1 MARSMARRIRS
12 GTLVG
17 PGTNRKLRPGI
28 DTRPREKEKQ
38 SENRWFSLKLLGL
51 TYSATLTPQ
60 PHGWVGLAPPKVRG
74 VNRLAT
80 HVTARTPGRALSE
93 ILEQG
98 AAPAS
103 VALHV
108 APHFRRVLPPVE
120 VGAPPQHHALRGAAI
135 AARPTRFLIVGLD
148 CARWAPVQH
157 ATHIG
162 LVDAHA
168 ERARGNND
176 PRAVGE
182 KRA

>member
-38 SENRWFSLKLLGL
+38 SENRRLSLKLLGL
-51 TYSATLTPQ
+51 TYSATLSPQ
-60 PHGWVGLAPPKVRG
+60 PLGWVGHDPPKLRG

-80 HVTARTPGRALSE
+80 HVTTRTPGRALAE
-93 ILEQG
+93 IREQY
-98 AAPAS
+98 ATPARA
-103 VALHV
+103 ALHK
-108 APHFRRVLPPVE
+108 AAHFRRVVSPVE

-135 AARPTRFLIVGLD
+135 AARPTRFLIVGLE

-157 ATHIG
+157 TTH
-162 LVDAHA
+162 
-168 ERARGNND
+168 
-176 PRAVGE
+176 
-182 KRA
+182 